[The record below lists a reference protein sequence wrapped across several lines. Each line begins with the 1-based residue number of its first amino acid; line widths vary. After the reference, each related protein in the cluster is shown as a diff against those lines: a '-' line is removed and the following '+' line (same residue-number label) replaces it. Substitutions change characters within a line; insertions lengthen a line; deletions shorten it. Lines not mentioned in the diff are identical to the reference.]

1 MEWINQVLASDQA
14 GITVLLAVFF
24 MGIVSMA
31 GCGCNFATLGIIAGY
46 SGTIGATGKNKVVIW
61 SGIFILIGTIV
72 SMVAIGAIIGYAGEI
87 VNNSFGNYWK
97 IIAGS
102 VSIFF
107 GLYALNLI
115 PFKIPGI
122 SFNPKNPKGNMLSAI
137 IFGFTIGG
145 LSSACSLCCNPF
157 FPIVLAASFV
167 KGSLLWGVL
176 MLFSFSLGYGLP
188 LAAAMV
194 GVGLG
199 LGRIS
204 KMLIKFGK
212 VIKYAGGIAMIVLG
226 FYFLITI

>member
-14 GITVLLAVFF
+14 GITVLMAVFL
-24 MGIVSMA
+24 MGIVSVVS
-31 GCGCNFATLGIIAGY
+31 CGCNFATIGIIASY
-46 SGTIGATGKNKVVIW
+46 SGTLGATGKTKVVIW
-61 SGIFILIGTIV
+61 SGIFLLLGTIV
-72 SMVAIGAIIGYAGEI
+72 SMVAIGALIGFAGEQLS
-87 VNNSFGNYWK
+87 NSFGNYWK
-97 IIAGS
+97 IIAGL

-107 GLYALNLI
+107 GLYALDLM

-122 SFNPKNPKGNMLSAI
+122 SFNAKNPKGNILSAI

-145 LSSACSLCCNPF
+145 LSSACSLCCNPL

-167 KGSLLWGVL
+167 KGSMFWGIL

-194 GVGLG
+194 GAGLG
-199 LGRIS
+199 LGKIS
-204 KMLIKFGK
+204 KIINKFGK
-212 VIKYAGGIAMIVLG
+212 VLKYAGGIAMLVLG